1 MVFFSTICFLFQHTS
16 NCIPY
21 WSTSRCHISID
32 QSMTSLQNLKALKG
46 SELQNENARLP
57 DVTLN
62 RMSVD
67 VSIHQ
72 DKNPTN
78 I

>member
-1 MVFFSTICFLFQHTS
+1 MDFFSTICFLFQQAS
-16 NCIPY
+16 NYIPY
-21 WSTSRCHISID
+21 RFTSRCHISTD

-57 DVTLN
+57 DMTLH

-67 VSIHQ
+67 VSIPQ
-72 DKNPTN
+72 DKNQTN

>member
-1 MVFFSTICFLFQHTS
+1 
-16 NCIPY
+16 
-21 WSTSRCHISID
+21 
-32 QSMTSLQNLKALKG
+32 MTSLQNLKALKG

>member
-1 MVFFSTICFLFQHTS
+1 
-16 NCIPY
+16 
-21 WSTSRCHISID
+21 
-32 QSMTSLQNLKALKG
+32 MTSLQNLKALKG

-57 DVTLN
+57 DMTLH

-67 VSIHQ
+67 VSISQ
-72 DKNPTN
+72 DKNQTN